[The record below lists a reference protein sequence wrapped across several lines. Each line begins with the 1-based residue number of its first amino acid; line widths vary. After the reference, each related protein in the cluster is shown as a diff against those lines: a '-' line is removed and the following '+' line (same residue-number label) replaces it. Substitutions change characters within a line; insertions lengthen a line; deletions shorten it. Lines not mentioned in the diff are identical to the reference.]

1 MHILAYGY
9 VPLLWGLKFHA
20 NGYANQIPN
29 ETMSFVIAHDET
41 GVGSQFIITGRI
53 NGEFYRLRA
62 AKTIELIQKSNLYLA
77 MRDSLDIPSKYLLVS
92 ELRFDTI
99 LYFKLGNENSDT
111 AHKK

>member
-1 MHILAYGY
+1 
-9 VPLLWGLKFHA
+9 
-20 NGYANQIPN
+20 
-29 ETMSFVIAHDET
+29 
-41 GVGSQFIITGRI
+41 
-53 NGEFYRLRA
+53 
-62 AKTIELIQKSNLYLA
+62 